1 MTNYMMGNPPAG
13 FSKAS
18 ADVNLDG
25 IINIA
30 DIVGLANILLE

>member
-1 MTNYMMGNPPAG
+1 MMGNQPDG
-13 FSKAS
+13 FSKAN

-30 DIVGLANILLE
+30 DIVALANILLE

>member
-1 MTNYMMGNPPAG
+1 MTNYIMGTQPDG
-13 FSKAS
+13 FSKAN